1 MNGQKLPKLFLHE
14 SVDPKPFNG
23 FDRDDKRPGY
33 AYVYVFAECSRH
45 GIPMGNVK
53 IGYTTSITKRYKELQ
68 HSNGNRLK
76 LMGYWRGEDTRM
88 KHFETSAHYVA
99 MDNHRHGEWFHFKNT
114 REIEQ
119 LVKTISELSNETPHP

>member
-1 MNGQKLPKLFLHE
+1 MNGQKLPKPFFAE
-14 SVDPKPFNG
+14 GVDPKPFDG
-23 FDRDDKRPGY
+23 FDRDDKRPDY
-33 AYVYVFAECSRH
+33 AYVYVFAECSKH

-53 IGYTTSITKRYKELQ
+53 IGYTNSITSRYKDLQ

-76 LMGYWRGEDTRM
+76 VMGYWRGEKTKM
-88 KHFETSAHYVA
+88 KRFETIAHHTA

-119 LVKTISELSNETPHP
+119 LVESISEHA